1 MAERIFKRV
10 NIEIELTNQKDF
22 KSKPTGAES
31 QKDRPGVVISND
43 KQNQFSGAVIMALIT
58 SQFDKVYFFEVEIE
72 VEGQKGKILT
82 DQIYTVDKS
91 RLGRKMG
98 TLSEKQLQQL
108 SEGIHTVLEL
118 NELYKIYKNMPKN
131 NPFLIENKKPFELVQ
146 EQKPVKEEVAVSLEE
161 KGAESST
168 KRQKYLIT
176 DKSDII
182 ISLDEQFAQP
192 IEKREKTYEFRK
204 YKLNSE
210 TKRM

>member
-1 MAERIFKRV
+1 MTERIFKRGEIYWV

-22 KSKPTGAES
+22 KPKPTGVES

-91 RLGRKMG
+91 RLGRRMG
-98 TLSEKQLQQL
+98 TLSEKQLRQL

-118 NELYKIYKNMPKN
+118 NDCK
-131 NPFLIENKKPFELVQ
+131 
-146 EQKPVKEEVAVSLEE
+146 
-161 KGAESST
+161 
-168 KRQKYLIT
+168 
-176 DKSDII
+176 
-182 ISLDEQFAQP
+182 
-192 IEKREKTYEFRK
+192 
-204 YKLNSE
+204 
-210 TKRM
+210 